1 MTVRR
6 LQTDPPTG
14 DFPSSDQGPSRAEI
28 GLTTLESLFQE
39 IQGKRASAKVI
50 HAALEAVAEGT
61 GADVVF
67 WFPGAEGE
75 PLDVVAQRAISMPF
89 CREFAGKLLAQTSSP
104 ETDLVW
110 INPSAATNGADS
122 TPASAVMVRPDNGS
136 KAWIV
141 AFTYREERPFD
152 RADIQLIR
160 VARRMITAQHQ
171 HLQTVSRLKET
182 LVGLVRC
189 LTRVVDAKDPCTC
202 GHSERVARIGVR
214 IGRQMG
220 LSEKVTNDV
229 YLAGLLHDVG
239 KIGVRDAVLLKPGT
253 LSAEEMAHIQ
263 EHVLIGDHIVGEITQ
278 LAHLRLGIRHHH
290 ERFDGQG
297 YPDHLV
303 GEDIPLLAR
312 ILAVADACDAMMST
326 RRYRA
331 ALTPPQIDA
340 TMVRLAGVQWDPKIT
355 EAFMACREQIYP
367 PIYQRGIGESA
378 LHAIDTVIDP
388 DRTAE
393 HDRRPVPLAD

>member
-1 MTVRR
+1 
-6 LQTDPPTG
+6 
-14 DFPSSDQGPSRAEI
+14 
-28 GLTTLESLFQE
+28 
-39 IQGKRASAKVI
+39 
-50 HAALEAVAEGT
+50 
-61 GADVVF
+61 
-67 WFPGAEGE
+67 
-75 PLDVVAQRAISMPF
+75 
-89 CREFAGKLLAQTSSP
+89 
-104 ETDLVW
+104 
-110 INPSAATNGADS
+110 
-122 TPASAVMVRPDNGS
+122 
-136 KAWIV
+136 
-141 AFTYREERPFD
+141 
-152 RADIQLIR
+152 
-160 VARRMITAQHQ
+160 MITAQNQ
-171 HLQTVSRLKET
+171 HLQSVTRLKET

-239 KIGVRDAVLLKPGT
+239 KIGVRDAVLLKSGT

-263 EHVLIGDHIVGEITQ
+263 EHVLIGDHIVAEIPQ

-297 YPDHLV
+297 YPDHLA

-340 TMVRLAGVQWDPKIT
+340 TMDRLGGVQWDPKIT

-393 HDRRPVPLAD
+393 HERRPVPLAE

>member
-1 MTVRR
+1 MTVRQ
-6 LQTDPPTG
+6 LPPEVHVG
-14 DFPSSDQGPSRAEI
+14 DVDLLDDSTSRAAQ
-28 GLTTLESLFQE
+28 GLSILEALFE
-39 IQGKRASAKVI
+39 ELQGKKPPARLI
-50 HAALEAVAEGT
+50 HAALAAVAEGT
-61 GADVVF
+61 GAEVVF
-67 WFPGAEGE
+67 WYPGAEGE
-75 PLDVVAQRAISMPF
+75 TLDLVAERPIAAQF
-89 CREFAGKLLAQTSSP
+89 CQEFAQQLLKTAKAT
-104 ETDLVW
+104 ETNVIWTRPAD
-110 INPSAATNGADS
+110 ATNDPAS
-122 TPASAVMVRPDNGS
+122 TPECAVMVRPDHGS

-141 AFTYREERPFD
+141 AFSYRKERLFD
-152 RADIQLIR
+152 RADVQLIR
-160 VARRMITAQHQ
+160 VARRMIAAQSQ
-171 HLQTVSRLKET
+171 HSKTVTRLKET

-189 LTRVVDAKDPCTC
+189 LTRVIDAKDPCTC

-214 IGRQMG
+214 IGRQMS

-239 KIGVRDAVLLKPGT
+239 KIGVRDAVLLKAGT

-263 EHVLIGDHIVGEITQ
+263 EHVLVGDHIVAEIPQ

-297 YPDHLV
+297 YPDHLA

-340 TMVRLAGVQWDPKIT
+340 TMAKLAGVQWDAKIV
-355 EAFMACREQIYP
+355 EAFMACRNDIYP
-367 PIYQRGIGESA
+367 PIYQRGIGDSA
-378 LHAIDTVIDP
+378 YHAIDGVIEA
-388 DRTAE
+388 DRSDG
-393 HDRRPVPLAD
+393 DRRAVPLAE